1 MDSTNINSN
10 TNFNHNHNH
19 NNPDLKM
26 KQVEQEL
33 KRKKRE
39 LEKKKKVLEKN
50 MTENHH
56 LETICSDYKNYFDN
70 IIEQKKKELRGERN
84 PLFMLDKLKDRQFPV
99 TKGGS
104 GQRAESLQQLTRQ
117 VASLPNE
124 FSGNS
129 HTFKHH
135 KSSGARITYRK
146 Y

>member
-10 TNFNHNHNH
+10 TNFNHNHNN

-39 LEKKKKVLEKN
+39 LEKKKKDLEKN

-70 IIEQKKKELRGERN
+70 IIEQKKKELDALTNLNEYVSKIGLN
-84 PLFMLDKLKDRQFPV
+84 DKTSKYDRKEIEKEIDFLK
-99 TKGGS
+99 K
-104 GQRAESLQQLTRQ
+104 EL
-117 VASLPNE
+117 N
-124 FSGNS
+124 
-129 HTFKHH
+129 
-135 KSSGARITYRK
+135 K
-146 Y
+146 YVSAN